1 MLFKI
6 VIFAVDDFIV
16 VLLQTHIHTL
26 LQSLLF
32 SLSPRSIYPY
42 PLQCVHFVGFSRFG
56 LPFWLYSLATQALT
70 SFRWWLMKN
79 DRNLC
84 WCFACLYL
92 HVYALFKFFAL
103 AFRLAF
109 AFAFAFAVV
118 CRILCNRRFVVFV
131 IVSSLLLNSFPSFII
146 FRFCSLLRVDLSSC
160 YLFYPLFYFSNVE
173 YSYAPERNSR
183 SPLFLFLLLLLFVLL
198 CKFTFY
204 AMALFCRV

>member
-1 MLFKI
+1 
-6 VIFAVDDFIV
+6 
-16 VLLQTHIHTL
+16 
-26 LQSLLF
+26 
-32 SLSPRSIYPY
+32 
-42 PLQCVHFVGFSRFG
+42 
-56 LPFWLYSLATQALT
+56 
-70 SFRWWLMKN
+70 MKN

-103 AFRLAF
+103 AFRL
-109 AFAFAFAVV
+109 AFAFAVV

>member
-1 MLFKI
+1 MIEICAGVLHVSICTSMRYLNFSLWLF
-6 VIFAVDDFIV
+6 VWHSHLQLCAAFCVIV
-16 VLLQTHIHTL
+16 V
-26 LQSLLF
+26 SL
-32 SLSPRSIYPY
+32 
-42 PLQCVHFVGFSRFG
+42 
-56 LPFWLYSLATQALT
+56 
-70 SFRWWLMKN
+70 
-79 DRNLC
+79 
-84 WCFACLYL
+84 
-92 HVYALFKFFAL
+92 FF
-103 AFRLAF
+103 
-109 AFAFAFAVV
+109 
-118 CRILCNRRFVVFV
+118 FV